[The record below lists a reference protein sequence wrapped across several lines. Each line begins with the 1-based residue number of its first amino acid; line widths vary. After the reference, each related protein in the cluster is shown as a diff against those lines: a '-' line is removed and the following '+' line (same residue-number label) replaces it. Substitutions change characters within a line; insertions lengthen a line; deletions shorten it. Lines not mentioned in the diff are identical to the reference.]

1 MLQQSYE
8 AKVAEIHSEWQNR
21 MEEIQKRAEAKDRML
36 RQIEG
41 ELGEEKRNSILK
53 IEALERDLQ
62 NAKESLNSSQK
73 LYEMQEFDMTKLKQT
88 LEEYKNEVNIVQRGS
103 VLLEEENR
111 RLTQD
116 KEDLSDS
123 IRRLERIVYGKT
135 F

>member
-1 MLQQSYE
+1 
-8 AKVAEIHSEWQNR
+8 
-21 MEEIQKRAEAKDRML
+21 ML

-88 LEEYKNEVNIVQRGS
+88 LEEYKNEVNIV
-103 VLLEEENR
+103 
-111 RLTQD
+111 
-116 KEDLSDS
+116 
-123 IRRLERIVYGKT
+123 
-135 F
+135 